1 MLNRVPKLF
10 LIMGG
15 TCLCIQLVGC
25 LLMFENKQNK
35 KITIKNSIN
44 NDDDI
49 DAIDENKELIST
61 IREKINSLGLNYA
74 NSNEGFDVKQIIYM
88 PSFYII
94 MLMHS
99 FSGHAASFVV
109 SFILDVFF

>member
-1 MLNRVPKLF
+1 
-10 LIMGG
+10 
-15 TCLCIQLVGC
+15 
-25 LLMFENKQNK
+25 MFENKQSK
-35 KITIKNSIN
+35 KIIIKNSIN

-49 DAIDENKELIST
+49 DEIDENKELIST
-61 IREKINSLGLNYA
+61 MREKTNSLGLNYA
-74 NSNEGFDVKQIIYM
+74 DSNEGFDVKQIIYM

-109 SFILDVFF
+109 SYIYISFFVKFFD